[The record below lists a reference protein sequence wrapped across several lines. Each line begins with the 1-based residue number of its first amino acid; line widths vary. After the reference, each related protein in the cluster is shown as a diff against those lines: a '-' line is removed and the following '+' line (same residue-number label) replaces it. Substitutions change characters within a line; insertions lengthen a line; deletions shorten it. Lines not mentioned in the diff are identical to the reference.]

1 MVAWTAVGSGE
12 SLTFKPR
19 LQVQFDGVPHFPRLL
34 QFSFLS
40 ALRRGRFV
48 EGPVQPNAASLEGG
62 AVLVG
67 VIALCNQ
74 EVQEFATSE
83 MISAFAVETVVF
95 EHHPLTPSERT

>member
-1 MVAWTAVGSGE
+1 V
-12 SLTFKPR
+12 
-19 LQVQFDGVPHFPRLL
+19 H
-34 QFSFLS
+34 
-40 ALRRGRFV
+40 
-48 EGPVQPNAASLEGG
+48 PNAASLEGG

-67 VIALCNQ
+67 VIALCYQ